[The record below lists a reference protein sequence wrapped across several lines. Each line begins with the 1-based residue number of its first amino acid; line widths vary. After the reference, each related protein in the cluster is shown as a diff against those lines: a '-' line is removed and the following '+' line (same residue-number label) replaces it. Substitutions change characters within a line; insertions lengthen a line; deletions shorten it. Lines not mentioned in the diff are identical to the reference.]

1 MKYYAY
7 VFMMVLSLT
16 LSFSVAGQ
24 QILRTSYYSQN
35 IPPQLFLD
43 AQGRPT
49 SGILFDITH
58 AIADKTNAKLEM
70 LPIPR
75 KRIEQ
80 SLIRNIVDMH
90 CAANKKWYKRGN
102 LQWSGVLYSTPDIL
116 INNIG
121 MTDISDLAKQKKL
134 KIGTSLGYIYPELV
148 TFIQNENILP
158 VTSLSPGDSYKIYRK
173 NRIAG
178 FVIPEIEASYLAKE
192 PSDAV
197 ITLNE
202 NEIRCAF
209 SPSMKRKQ
217 VKKINNIILDLKSSG
232 QIDMILSKYNNPPRI
247 LAHDDAIAVE

>member
-1 MKYYAY
+1 M
-7 VFMMVLSLT
+7 
-16 LSFSVAGQ
+16 LSFSVAAQ
-24 QILRTSYYSQN
+24 QVLRTSYYIQN
-35 IPPQLFLD
+35 IAPQLFFD
-43 AQGRPT
+43 ADGRPT

-58 AIADKTNAKLEM
+58 AIANKLDAKLEM

-75 KRIEQ
+75 KRVEQ
-80 SLIRNIVDMH
+80 SLIKNIIDMH
-90 CAANKKWYKRGN
+90 CVANKKWYKRGN

-134 KIGTSLGYIYPELV
+134 KISTSLGYIYPELV

-158 VTSLSPGDSYKIYRK
+158 VTSLSPGDSYKMYRK

-217 VKKINNIILDLKSSG
+217 VKQINNIILDLKSSG

>member
-90 CAANKKWYKRGN
+90 CAANKKWYKRAN
-102 LQWSGVLYSTPDIL
+102 LQWSEVLYNNPDIL

-121 MTDISDLAKQKKL
+121 LTKITDLAEYKN
-134 KIGTSLGYIYPELV
+134 IEVGTSLGYIYPEL
-148 TFIQNENILP
+148 TPYISNKNIIP
-158 VTSLSPGDSYKIYRK
+158 VTSLSPGDSYKKYRK

-217 VKKINNIILDLKSSG
+217 VKQINNIILDLKSSG
-232 QIDMILSKYNNPPRI
+232 QIDMILSKYNNRPKV
-247 LAHDDAIAVE
+247 LAQDRSIAVE